1 MSEATS
7 GGIGGG
13 VILLILLVL
22 VALAV
27 GIWFVLRRRGESPAS
42 AWVTGPQTPARP
54 VVADV
59 APVGA
64 AGSSDNVNR
73 PSDQG
78 QAPEGSEY
86 AEGGLSSL
94 SASETDEAGGP
105 THRGDAASAEHPEPG
120 GDGDEDGQVSGTAP
134 QTPTQA
140 FGEAEGTS
148 RPDTQDL
155 HSLLFDGPD
164 ADADSTPLFRSVRER
179 LRAAVGEPVD
189 STGSTDADVTDD
201 VATAGDGGEKS
212 EGSIGD
218 SGEGEPL
225 QKEPDQAGTGQEEP
239 VQEEAGRDQGGVSE
253 VVTGPDAQDEAA
265 HDESPQ
271 DNVVSEDTTPED
283 TTREEATQDE
293 ATQDETTQDETHEEE
308 TVQDE
313 LTQDEAEQDASVAL
327 TGPDAEVVPDTDSE
341 QDVDAATEAGGVS
354 GTRVRRISELH
365 EVVDGGFGI
374 GSAAVIADGAQPLGH
389 PIRAVLATKTYVDL
403 HSPSYDEVEPDLW
416 FLDAG
421 FAERAGFRHAD

>member
-13 VILLILLVL
+13 VILLVLLVL
-22 VALAV
+22 LALAV

-42 AWVTGPQTPARP
+42 AWATGPQTPARP

-64 AGSSDNVNR
+64 AGSSDDVTR
-73 PSDQG
+73 PSDQD
-78 QAPEGSEY
+78 QAPEGSGY

-94 SASETDEAGGP
+94 SASGTDEAGQP
-105 THRGDAASAEHPEPG
+105 THRGEPASAEHPEPG
-120 GDGDEDGQVSGTAP
+120 GDGDEGGQVSGTAP

-148 RPDTQDL
+148 RPDSQDL

-179 LRAAVGEPVD
+179 LLAAVGEPVD
-189 STGSTDADVTDD
+189 STGSADAAVTDD
-201 VATAGDGGEKS
+201 D
-212 EGSIGD
+212 
-218 SGEGEPL
+218 
-225 QKEPDQAGTGQEEP
+225 
-239 VQEEAGRDQGGVSE
+239 
-253 VVTGPDAQDEAA
+253 VVTAQ
-265 HDESPQ
+265 
-271 DNVVSEDTTPED
+271 EDTT
-283 TTREEATQDE
+283 QDE
-293 ATQDETTQDETHEEE
+293 STQDETTQDETTQDVTRQDETLEEE

-313 LTQDEAEQDASVAL
+313 TTQDEATQDESGVL
-327 TGPDAEVVPDTDSE
+327 TDPDAEVVPDTDSE
-341 QDVDAATEAGGVS
+341 QEVEGATEAGGVS

-374 GSAAVIADGAQPLGH
+374 GSAAVIADGGQPLGH
-389 PIRAVLATKTYVDL
+389 PIKAVLATRTYVDL

>member
-13 VILLILLVL
+13 VILLVLLVL
-22 VALAV
+22 LALAV
-27 GIWFVLRRRGESPAS
+27 GIWFVLRRRGESPAR
-42 AWVTGPQTPARP
+42 AWATGPQTPARP

-64 AGSSDNVNR
+64 AGSSDDVTR
-73 PSDQG
+73 PSDQD
-78 QAPEGSEY
+78 QAPEGSGY

-94 SASETDEAGGP
+94 SASGTDEAGEP
-105 THRGDAASAEHPEPG
+105 THRGEPASAEHPEPG
-120 GDGDEDGQVSGTAP
+120 GDGDEGGQVSGTAP

-148 RPDTQDL
+148 RPDSQDL

-179 LRAAVGEPVD
+179 LLAAVGEPVD
-189 STGSTDADVTDD
+189 STGSADAAVTDD
-201 VATAGDGGEKS
+201 D
-212 EGSIGD
+212 
-218 SGEGEPL
+218 
-225 QKEPDQAGTGQEEP
+225 
-239 VQEEAGRDQGGVSE
+239 
-253 VVTGPDAQDEAA
+253 VVTAQ
-265 HDESPQ
+265 
-271 DNVVSEDTTPED
+271 ED
-283 TTREEATQDE
+283 
-293 ATQDETTQDETHEEE
+293 TTQDESG
-308 TVQDE
+308 V
-313 LTQDEAEQDASVAL
+313 LTD
-327 TGPDAEVVPDTDSE
+327 PDAEVVPDTDSE
-341 QDVDAATEAGGVS
+341 QEVEGATEAGGVS

-374 GSAAVIADGAQPLGH
+374 GSAAVIADGGQPLGH
-389 PIRAVLATKTYVDL
+389 PIKAVLATRTYVDL

>member
-13 VILLILLVL
+13 VILLVLLVL
-22 VALAV
+22 LALAV
-27 GIWFVLRRRGESPAS
+27 GIWFVLRRRGESPAR
-42 AWVTGPQTPARP
+42 AWATGPQTPARP

-64 AGSSDNVNR
+64 AGSSDDVTR
-73 PSDQG
+73 PSDQD
-78 QAPEGSEY
+78 QAPEGSGY

-94 SASETDEAGGP
+94 SASGTDEAGEP
-105 THRGDAASAEHPEPG
+105 THRGEPASAEHPEPG
-120 GDGDEDGQVSGTAP
+120 GDGDEGGQVSGTAP

-148 RPDTQDL
+148 RPDSQDL

-179 LRAAVGEPVD
+179 LLAAVGEPVD
-189 STGSTDADVTDD
+189 STGSADAAVTDD
-201 VATAGDGGEKS
+201 D
-212 EGSIGD
+212 
-218 SGEGEPL
+218 
-225 QKEPDQAGTGQEEP
+225 
-239 VQEEAGRDQGGVSE
+239 
-253 VVTGPDAQDEAA
+253 VVTAQ
-265 HDESPQ
+265 
-271 DNVVSEDTTPED
+271 EDTTQDESTQD
-283 TTREEATQDE
+283 ETTQDE
-293 ATQDETTQDETHEEE
+293 ATQDESG
-308 TVQDE
+308 V
-313 LTQDEAEQDASVAL
+313 LTD
-327 TGPDAEVVPDTDSE
+327 PDAEVVPDTDSE
-341 QDVDAATEAGGVS
+341 QEVEGATEAGGVS

-374 GSAAVIADGAQPLGH
+374 GSAAVLADGGQPLGH
-389 PIRAVLATKTYVDL
+389 PIKAVLATRTYVDL